1 MGNSIEPNGRGW
13 SDRQLLIGGAV
24 FLVVAALVTGLLLAK
39 SQGHLDAH
47 VRVTAELVDVGD
59 GLPERAD
66 VKFRGVLVGAVS
78 GLEPARDG
86 RPNIVAIDLKPEAAQ
101 GIPNTVTA
109 RVVPSN
115 VFAVSSIQLVDHGD
129 ATPLRRGA
137 VIAEDTE
144 LPTVLFQ
151 TTIDRVRRILVA
163 TQRDGTDPPVGL
175 VNLLAQATDHR
186 GDALLSSGARLQRIL
201 TEMNRL
207 IATSS
212 DEPSTV
218 SMLSEM
224 AQTLTSTAPE
234 LFDNLHNAVVPMRTI
249 AEKQAEL
256 ASLLSGGLNTAS
268 TASDAF
274 DNHVDQLIGIT
285 THLEPVVGVLAMN
298 QDKFLP
304 IATRLTRLSDK
315 MLTQGWDAEGQRFN
329 AKFIVSFTPLRTY
342 VRGDCPRYG
351 PLEGPSCHTAPER
364 PQKFDIPQVL
374 LPGSYQPP
382 PDLAPPPG
390 VPLPP
395 IDDVTGIAAA
405 PASYGGNV
413 GPVGS
418 AGEREQLSEILGGDG
433 SDVDS
438 AQQLL
443 LGPVARGTVANVSPD
458 PAEAGTR

>member
-1 MGNSIEPNGRGW
+1 MANSIEPNGRGW

-24 FLVVAALVTGLLLAK
+24 VLVVAALITGLLLAE
-39 SQGHLDAH
+39 SRGHLDRH

-59 GLPERAD
+59 GLPQRAD

-86 RPNIVAIDLKPEAAQ
+86 RPNIVTINLKPDAAQ
-101 GIPNTVTA
+101 GIPDTVTA

-129 ATPLRRGA
+129 APPLRSGA

-151 TTIDRVRRILVA
+151 TTIDRVRRILDA
-163 TQRDGTDPPVGL
+163 TQRDGADPPVGL
-175 VNLLAQATDHR
+175 VNLLAEATDNR
-186 GDALLSSGARLQRIL
+186 GDKLLSSGARLQRIL
-201 TEMNRL
+201 TELNRL
-207 IATSS
+207 IAVNT

-224 AQTLTSTAPE
+224 AQTLTATVPE
-234 LFDNLHNAVVPMRTI
+234 LVDNLHNAVVPMRTI

-256 ASLLSGGLNTAS
+256 KSLLSAGLNTSSTAS
-268 TASDAF
+268 TAL

-285 THLEPVVGVLAMN
+285 THLEPVIGVLAMN
-298 QDKFLP
+298 HDKFVP

-315 MLTQGWDAEGQRFN
+315 ILTHGWNAEGQRFRAN
-329 AKFIVSFTPLRTY
+329 FIVSFSPLRTY
-342 VRGDCPRYG
+342 VRADCPRYG
-351 PLEGPSCHTAPER
+351 PLEGPSCHTAPVV
-364 PQKFDIPQVL
+364 PQKFDIPEVL
-374 LPGSYQPP
+374 LPGSYRPP

-390 VPLPP
+390 MPLPP
-395 IDDVTGIAAA
+395 IDEITDPGFAA

-418 AGEREQLSEILGGDG
+418 AGEREQLSAILGGD
-433 SDVDS
+433 VNS
-438 AQQLL
+438 AQQVL
-443 LGPVARGTVANVSPD
+443 LGPVARGTVATVT
-458 PAEAGTR
+458 PAPAQAGER

>member
-1 MGNSIEPNGRGW
+1 MANSIEPNGRGW

-24 FLVVAALVTGLLLAK
+24 VLIVAAVITGFLLAE
-39 SQGHLDAH
+39 SQGHLDRH

-78 GLEPARDG
+78 SLEPARDG
-86 RPNIVAIDLKPEAAQ
+86 RPNIVAINLKPDAAQ
-101 GIPNTVTA
+101 GIPDTVTA

-129 ATPLRRGA
+129 APPLRSGA

-151 TTIDRVRRILVA
+151 TTIDRVRRILVS
-163 TQRDGTDPPVGL
+163 TQREGTDPPVGL
-175 VNLLAQATDHR
+175 INLLAEATDNR
-186 GDALLSSGARLQRIL
+186 GDKLLSSGARLQRIL
-201 TEMNRL
+201 TELNRL
-207 IATSS
+207 IATSA

-218 SMLSEM
+218 SMLNEM

-234 LFDNLHNAVVPMRTI
+234 LLDSLHNAVVPMRTI

-256 ASLLSGGLNTAS
+256 QSLLSGGLNTAS
-268 TASDAF
+268 TASTAF

-285 THLEPVVGVLAMN
+285 THLEPVIGVLAMN

-304 IATRLTRLSDK
+304 ISTRLTRLSDT
-315 MLTQGWDAEGQRFN
+315 LLSQGWDAEHQRFK
-329 AKFIVSFTPLRTY
+329 AKFIVSFSPLRTY
-342 VRGDCPRYG
+342 VRADCPRYG
-351 PLEGPSCHTAPER
+351 PLEGPSCHTAPEV

-390 VPLPP
+390 TPLPP
-395 IDDVTGIAAA
+395 IDDVIDPPAA

-418 AGEREQLSEILGGDG
+418 DGERQQLSQILGE
-433 SDVDS
+433 DVNS
-438 AQQLL
+438 AQQVL
-443 LGPVARGTVANVSPD
+443 LGPVARGTVANVSP
-458 PAEAGTR
+458 AEAGAP

>member
-13 SDRQLLIGGAV
+13 SDRQLLIGGAAL
-24 FLVVAALVTGLLLAK
+24 LVVATLITGLLLAK
-39 SQGHLDAH
+39 SQGHLDPH
-47 VRVTAELVDVGD
+47 VRVTAELIDVGD

-78 GLEPARDG
+78 SLEPARDG

-101 GIPNTVTA
+101 GIPDTVTA

-151 TTIDRVRRILVA
+151 TTIDRVRQILVA

-175 VNLLAQATDHR
+175 VNLLAEATDHR
-186 GDALLSSGARLQRIL
+186 GEKLLSSGARLQRIL

-224 AQTLTSTAPE
+224 AQALTSRAPE

-256 ASLLSGGLNTAS
+256 ASLLSGGLNTAQ

-274 DNHVDQLIGIT
+274 DHHVDQLIGIT
-285 THLEPVVGVLAMN
+285 THLEPVIGVLAMN

-315 MLTQGWDAEGQRFN
+315 MLTQGWDADQQRFRAN
-329 AKFIVSFTPLRTY
+329 FIVSFTPLRTY
-342 VRGDCPRYG
+342 VRADCPRYG

-364 PQKFDIPQVL
+364 PQKFDIPKVL

-390 VPLPP
+390 MPVPP
-395 IDDVTGIAAA
+395 IDDVTGVAAA

-418 AGEREQLSEILGGDG
+418 AGEREQLSEILGGD
-433 SDVDS
+433 VDS

-443 LGPVARGTVANVSPD
+443 LGHLARGTVANVSPD
-458 PAEAGTR
+458 PAQEGAR